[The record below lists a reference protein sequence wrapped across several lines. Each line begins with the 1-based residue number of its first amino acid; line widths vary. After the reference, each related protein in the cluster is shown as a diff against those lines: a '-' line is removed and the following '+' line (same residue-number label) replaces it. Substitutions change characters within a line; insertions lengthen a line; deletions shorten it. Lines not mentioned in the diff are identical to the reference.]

1 MLYHIFSPLKET
13 LIGANVFQYITFR
26 SAGAMMTALLVSF
39 CLAPPVIRWLA
50 ARQRN
55 GQPIRADGPDTHLLT
70 KMGTPTMGGLLL
82 LAALM
87 FSTLLWAN
95 LTNAYIWCALAATA
109 GFGAL
114 GFTDDYRKLTSGTSR
129 GLTGRMRLGLGA
141 LLALAL
147 VWYMNDLFAP
157 ALTSKLALP
166 FVKSWMIDLGA
177 PLFLLLGVLVVVG
190 SANGVNLTDGLD
202 GLAIGPAM
210 IAAASFG
217 IIAYLVGHRAFAD
230 YLQIHYVAG
239 TGELAV
245 FAAALIGA
253 GLGFLW
259 FNAPPAMVFMGD
271 TGALALGAALGTMAI
286 ATKHELVLAII
297 GGLFVLET
305 LSVIVQVVSF
315 KLTGRR
321 VFAMAPLHHHF
332 EQRGWAEPTIVIR
345 FWIIAVVLALIGLAT
360 LKLR

>member
-1 MLYHIFSPLKET
+1 MLYHLMVPLKET
-13 LIGANVFQYITFR
+13 LVGANVFQYITFR
-26 SAGAMMTALLVSF
+26 AAGALMTALVISF
-39 CLAPPVIRWLA
+39 CAAPPMIRWLA

-55 GQPIRADGPDTHLLT
+55 GQPIRADGPNTHLLT

-82 LAALM
+82 LLALVL
-87 FSTLLWAN
+87 STLLWAN
-95 LTNAYIWCALAATA
+95 LTNLHVWCVLAATC
-109 GFGAL
+109 GFGLL

-141 LLALAL
+141 LLAVAL
-147 VWYMNDLFAP
+147 VWYMNGLFAP
-157 ALTSKLALP
+157 PLASQLAFP
-166 FVKSWMIDLGA
+166 FAKDWLIYLGA
-177 PLFLLLGVLVVVG
+177 PVFALFGALVIVG

-210 IAAASFG
+210 IAAGSFG

-259 FNAPPAMVFMGD
+259 FNAPPAKVFMGD
-271 TGALALGAALGTMAI
+271 TGALALGAALGAMAV

-297 GGLFVLET
+297 GGLLCW
-305 LSVIVQVVSF
+305 
-315 KLTGRR
+315 KPCR
-321 VFAMAPLHHHF
+321 
-332 EQRGWAEPTIVIR
+332 
-345 FWIIAVVLALIGLAT
+345 
-360 LKLR
+360 